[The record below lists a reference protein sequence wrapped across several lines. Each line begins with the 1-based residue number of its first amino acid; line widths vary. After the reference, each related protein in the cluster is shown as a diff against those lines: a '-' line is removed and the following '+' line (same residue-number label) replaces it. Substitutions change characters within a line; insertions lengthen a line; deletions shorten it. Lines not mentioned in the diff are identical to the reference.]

1 MRWRRAAR
9 GKGTKG
15 FIMAEAL
22 VALAIAALTLAL
34 LTSASWGLRLA
45 SEARAAVAE
54 TGAADWL
61 AARRA
66 LQGWASGLTAAGGN
80 EVEARLVGTDST
92 ARMVVEPA
100 VSGLARPYVAELR
113 VEARGDAQGRGGFV
127 LIAARHL
134 EARDA
139 RVSTD
144 APQETELVRADRPIR
159 LLYLLPREGEVGMVW
174 RYETGERGL
183 PAAIAVEVGD
193 RRVLTAPVFANRSA
207 SCLAGFGVSGLEE
220 AQCELR

>member
-1 MRWRRAAR
+1 MKRRHPRAR
-9 GKGTKG
+9 G
-15 FIMAEAL
+15 FVMAEAL

-34 LTSASWGLRLA
+34 LTSASWGLRIA
-45 SEARAAVAE
+45 SDARAAAAE

-66 LQGWASGLTAAGGN
+66 LQGWASGLTALGA
-80 EVEARLVGTDST
+80 EAAEARFVGTDST

-100 VSGLARPYVAELR
+100 VSGLALPYAAELR
-113 VEARGDAQGRGGFV
+113 VEARGEGSFV

-134 EARDA
+134 DVRDA

-144 APQETELVRADRPIR
+144 TPQETELVRSDRPIR
-159 LLYLLPREGEVGMVW
+159 LLYLLPREGVEGLVW
-174 RYETGERGL
+174 RYETGSTGL

-193 RRVLTAPVFANRSA
+193 RRVLTARVFANRSA
-207 SCLAGFGVSGLEE
+207 ACVAAFGVSGLEE
-220 AQCELR
+220 EQCELR

>member
-1 MRWRRAAR
+1 MTRRR
-9 GKGTKG
+9 GQRSKG
-15 FIMAEAL
+15 FVLAEAL

-34 LTSASWGLRLA
+34 LTSATWGLRIA
-45 SEARAAVAE
+45 ADARAAAAQ

-66 LQGWASGLTAAGGN
+66 LQGWASGLTALGA
-80 EVEARLVGTDST
+80 ETAEARLVGTDST

-100 VSGLARPYVAELR
+100 VSGLALPYVAELR
-113 VEARGDAQGRGGFV
+113 VETRGEGSFV

-134 EARDA
+134 DQRDA

-144 APQETELVRADRPIR
+144 TPQETELVRSDSPIR
-159 LLYLLPREGEVGMVW
+159 LLYLLPREGVEGMVW
-174 RYETGERGL
+174 RYETTGSGL

-193 RRVLTAPVFANRSA
+193 RRVLTARVFANRSA
-207 SCLAGFGVSGLEE
+207 ACVTALGVAGLEDIE
-220 AQCELR
+220 CQLR

>member
-1 MRWRRAAR
+1 
-9 GKGTKG
+9 
-15 FIMAEAL
+15 MAEAL

-34 LTSASWGLRLA
+34 LTSASWGLRVA
-45 SEARAAVAE
+45 SDARAAAAE

-66 LQGWASGLTAAGGN
+66 LQGWASGLTAPGADLA
-80 EVEARLVGTDST
+80 ETRLVGTDST

-100 VSGLARPYVAELR
+100 VSGLSRPYVAELR
-113 VEARGDAQGRGGFV
+113 VEARGENGFV

-144 APQETELVRADRPIR
+144 APQETELVRSDRPIR
-159 LLYLLPREGEVGMVW
+159 LLYLLPREGVEGMVW
-174 RYETGERGL
+174 RYETGGPGL

-193 RRVLTAPVFANRSA
+193 RRVLTARVFANRSA
-207 SCLAGFGVSGLEE
+207 ACLATFGVSGLEE
-220 AQCELR
+220 TQCELR